1 MTNCDTS
8 KGATFRRLHERDGAF
23 VIPNPWDIGTARILA
38 ALGFEA
44 LATTSAGHA
53 YSLGLPE
60 GAVTRGE
67 VLTHCRVMAAATA
80 CLSSPIWQRSP
91 KPQLRNLGTPG
102 GSTQTSASTRI
113 RALPRAGL
121 CARRACGSTE
131 RGRPDLRTSQS
142 LRASELAHR
151 RVLDV
156 KPALPPPSEGL
167 AVRIHRAFRQHP

>member
-67 VLTHCRVMAAATA
+67 LTHCRVMAAATA

-91 KPQLRNLGTPG
+91 KPQ
-102 GSTQTSASTRI
+102 
-113 RALPRAGL
+113 
-121 CARRACGSTE
+121 
-131 RGRPDLRTSQS
+131 
-142 LRASELAHR
+142 
-151 RVLDV
+151 
-156 KPALPPPSEGL
+156 
-167 AVRIHRAFRQHP
+167 